1 MDLCHTLI
9 QPILTLKGV
18 NPQIHKDYDGHSTIK
33 LDKEG
38 KFVLDPQVFP
48 NMKNYQGQTL
58 ITTDGSTLLG
68 ADDKSGVAEIMTAMQ
83 YLVNHPEIK
92 HGTIKVA
99 FSPDEEIGTGAEH
112 FNVKK
117 FNADFAYTVDGGP
130 LGQLEWETFNAAE
143 LYLHIQG
150 KDVHPGTAK
159 GVMVNANELG
169 VQFQNALPQV
179 RFLKKQVVNRAFSTC

>member
-1 MDLCHTLI
+1 M
-9 QPILTLKGV
+9 
-18 NPQIHKDYDGHSTIK
+18 
-33 LDKEG
+33 
-38 KFVLDPQVFP
+38 LDPQVFP

-159 GVMVNANELG
+159 GVMANANELG